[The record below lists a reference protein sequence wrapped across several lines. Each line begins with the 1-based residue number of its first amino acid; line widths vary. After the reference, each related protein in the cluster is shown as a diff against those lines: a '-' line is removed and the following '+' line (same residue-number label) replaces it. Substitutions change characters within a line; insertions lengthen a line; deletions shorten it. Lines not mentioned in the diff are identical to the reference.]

1 MSASARMESLVKA
14 VDCLG
19 FALGDLREALRY
31 ASALEADILYNAIRE
46 VSEARRRVK
55 LIRESCASK

>member
-1 MSASARMESLVKA
+1 MSAAAHTESLVKA
-14 VDCLG
+14 GDCLG
-19 FALGDLREALRY
+19 FALDDLREALRD
-31 ASALEADILYNAIRE
+31 ASPLEADSLYNAIRE